1 MGRVTKIGEPMPR
14 PVKGFTLIEL
24 VMVLFMVALLASLAA
39 PVVTGT
45 IQRARESSLREDLY
59 VMRKAI
65 DDFFADNGRYPEK
78 LEDLVEKR
86 YMRKLPVDPLTE
98 HAHSWIEVRDEQA
111 QGGNII
117 DVRSGADGK
126 DAEGVFYRD
135 W

>member
-1 MGRVTKIGEPMPR
+1 MPR